1 MLLNGKCNNV
11 LQINPIFL
19 ILPKKCVKRRLSKD
33 LELYK
38 KDSVSE
44 INDKAVVFLI
54 KRFVYW

>member
-1 MLLNGKCNNV
+1 MLRNGKGNNV
-11 LQINPIFL
+11 LQINPVFL

-38 KDSVSE
+38 NDSASV